1 MAPDMEQDPPVAPEP
16 RRGTYA
22 DILPSGGGAYY
33 RIYVDGVLH
42 SEGWRDSEAT
52 ARKDAREDLQI
63 ARMFCGRA
71 GKRED

>member
-1 MAPDMEQDPPVAPEP
+1 
-16 RRGTYA
+16 
-22 DILPSGGGAYY
+22 LPSGGGAYY